1 VLAGCPGCGT
11 LGISIVPR
19 LRPGA
24 FVLGNAF
31 GALRLGTRVISA
43 LSLNLE
49 SVSDSL
55 GGYSWT
61 VSKSSDILMTF
72 LSSTY

>member
-1 VLAGCPGCGT
+1 MLAGCPGCGT

-31 GALRLGTRVISA
+31 GALRLGTHVVIA
-43 LSLNLE
+43 LSR
-49 SVSDSL
+49 VSIWRVFRIPWAGIPGQFPSPQ
-55 GGYSWT
+55 T
-61 VSKSSDILMTF
+61 SS
-72 LSSTY
+72 